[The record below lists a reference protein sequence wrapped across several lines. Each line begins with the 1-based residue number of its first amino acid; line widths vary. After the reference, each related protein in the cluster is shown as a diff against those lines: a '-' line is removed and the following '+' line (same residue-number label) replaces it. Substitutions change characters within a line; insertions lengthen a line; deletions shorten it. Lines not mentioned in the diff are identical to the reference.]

1 MNFSK
6 VKLQMIKEKDF
17 NCNAD
22 KIHTTTDIV
31 ELINDIEELDK
42 LAEETTILI
51 CLNTK
56 NQIVSYSEIAKGGL
70 NTCNIDLKS
79 IFKMVLLSNATKF
92 ILVHNHPSG
101 ETTPSFFDIHL
112 TKEIEK
118 ASKIMR
124 IEFLDHIIVGTASN
138 FCSCFKYLKDNKE
151 V

>member
-1 MNFSK
+1 
-6 VKLQMIKEKDF
+6 MIKEKDF
-17 NCNAD
+17 NYTTD
-22 KIHTTTDIV
+22 KIHSTTDIV
-31 ELINDIEELDK
+31 ELINDIEKLDK

-79 IFKMVLLSNATKF
+79 IFKIVLLSNATKF

-101 ETTPSFFDIHL
+101 DATPSFFDIHL

-124 IEFLDHIIVGTASN
+124 IDFIDHVIIGSIN
-138 FCSCFKYLKDNKE
+138 NYQSCFKCINDNN
-151 V
+151 